1 MHKIVI
7 RSIVYHWLFLF
18 IGISIG
24 FIANSEWAGYK
35 YVLLERSIKNIFFPI
50 RYNQEIENLV
60 KEMGK
65 MRTWVELGCPT
76 DFVVS
81 NERVIGEEFY
91 SAKYEFIDKN
101 GEKHSGNAFHRIK
114 WKTWE
119 YYYKLDE
126 IIDGSGV
133 KKLD

>member
-35 YVLLERSIKNIFFPI
+35 YVLLERSIHNILFPI
-50 RYNQEIENLV
+50 EYNQEIENFV
-60 KEMGK
+60 KEMGR
-65 MRTWVELGCPT
+65 MRTLIELGCPPG
-76 DFVVS
+76 FNVS
-81 NERVIGEEFY
+81 SEKVMAEEFY
-91 SAKYEFIDKN
+91 YAKYDFIDKN
-101 GEKHSGNAFHRIK
+101 GKKHSGNAFHRIR

-119 YYYKLDE
+119 YYYKIDE
-126 IIDGSGV
+126 PVV
-133 KKLD
+133 K